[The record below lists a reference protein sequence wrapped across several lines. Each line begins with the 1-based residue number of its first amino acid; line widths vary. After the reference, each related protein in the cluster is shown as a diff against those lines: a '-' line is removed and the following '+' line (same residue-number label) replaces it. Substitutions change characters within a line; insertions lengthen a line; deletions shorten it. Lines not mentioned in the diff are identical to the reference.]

1 MIDQNKPL
9 WIQVLS
15 IAAPM
20 IISMTGFVFLQF
32 IDALFLSWYS
42 SAAIAAVVPAGMASW
57 LLISPF
63 NGTAAY
69 TSTLVAH
76 YTGAGREHRAF
87 SATWH
92 GLYFTVGAS
101 VVVALLGFIAG
112 PLFTWAGHDPSVR
125 VLEIEYFQIICW
137 GSFVSIASGAISG
150 YFMGKGNTKVV
161 MLANFSGFAVN
172 TLLDYVFIFGKWGFP
187 EMGMMG
193 AAIATVFAQFCVVL
207 VLATFFI
214 QERFEGRSPLKCIE
228 FDRELLKR
236 LLRFGFPNGLRYGFE
251 MLAWTVFIFFLG
263 RIGPVEQAAS
273 NIAFRLNGFAFFP
286 IVGLGFAI
294 GILVGQSQGSKNP
307 QMAARVTTTGFLL
320 AEIWMIFMAMIFL
333 VFPQQLIGLF
343 EGDTHAVEFPEVI
356 SQGVIILRFVA
367 VYSLLDACNIIFISS
382 LQAAGDTRWT
392 LVISVIAHV
401 VFLGSL
407 TMIDYFKP
415 GLWPEW
421 LAATFFVWSIA
432 IVWFLRFRSGVWKNI
447 QVIEEVWDDEHGK
460 ACCCPSE
467 QSA

>member
-9 WIQVLS
+9 WLQILT

-57 LLISPF
+57 LLITPF
-63 NGTAAY
+63 NGTASY

-76 YTGAGREHRAF
+76 YIGAEREHRAF

-92 GLYFTVGAS
+92 GLYFTAGAS
-101 VVVALLGFIAG
+101 VIVALLGFIAG
-112 PLFTWAGHDPSVR
+112 PLFTWAGHDPAVR
-125 VLEIEYFQIICW
+125 VLEIEYFQIVCW
-137 GSFVSIASGAISG
+137 GAFVSIASGAISG

-161 MLANFSGFAVN
+161 MMANFSGFAIN
-172 TLLDYVFIFGKWGFP
+172 TLLDYIFIFGKWGFP
-187 EMGMMG
+187 EMGIRG
-193 AAIATVFAQFCVVL
+193 AAIATVLAQFCVVFI
-207 VLATFFI
+207 LATVFMR
-214 QERFEGRSPLKCIE
+214 ERFEGKSPLKCIE
-228 FDRELLKR
+228 FDWELFKR
-236 LLRFGFPNGLRYGFE
+236 LLRFSFPNGLRYGFE

-286 IVGLGFAI
+286 IVGLGYAI
-294 GILVGQSQGSKNP
+294 GIFVGQSQGSKNP
-307 QMAARVTTTGFLL
+307 EMSSRVTTTGFLL
-320 AEIWMIFMAMIFL
+320 AELWMIFMAIMYL
-333 VFPQQLIGLF
+333 VFPGQLIGLF
-343 EGDTHAVEFPEVI
+343 EGNHHTAEFSEI
-356 SQGVIILRFVA
+356 IRQGVIILRFVA

-392 LVISVIAHV
+392 LGISVIAHV
-401 VFLGSL
+401 LFLGSL
-407 TMIDYFKP
+407 ATIDYFKS
-415 GLWPEW
+415 GLWLEW

-447 QVIEEVWDDEHGK
+447 QVIEEEWDDELDK
-460 ACCCPSE
+460 VDCC
-467 QSA
+467 QSGQPA

>member
-9 WIQVLS
+9 WLQILT

-42 SAAIAAVVPAGMASW
+42 SAAIAAIVPAGMASW

-63 NGTAAY
+63 NGTASY

-76 YTGAGREHRAF
+76 YIGAGREHRAF
-87 SATWH
+87 SATWQ
-92 GLYFTVGAS
+92 GLFFSVGAS
-101 VVVALLGFIAG
+101 VIVALLGFIAG
-112 PLFTWAGHDPSVR
+112 PLFTWAGHDPAVR

-137 GSFVSIASGAISG
+137 GGFVSIAAGAISG

-172 TLLDYVFIFGKWGFP
+172 TVLAYIFIFGKWGFP
-187 EMGMMG
+187 EMGIRG
-193 AAIATVFAQFCVVL
+193 AAIATVFAQLCVL
-207 VLATFFI
+207 FVLAFFFLK
-214 QERFEGRSPLKCIE
+214 ERFKERSPLACIE
-228 FDRELLKR
+228 FDWELFTR

-286 IVGLGFAI
+286 IIGLGYAI
-294 GILVGQSQGSKNP
+294 GILVGQSQGSKN
-307 QMAARVTTTGFLL
+307 QHMSSRVTTTGFLL
-320 AEIWMIFMAMIFL
+320 AEIWMIFMATIFL
-333 VFPQQLIGLF
+333 VFPQQLIALF
-343 EGDTHAVEFPEVI
+343 KGDTHVAEFAAII

-367 VYSLLDACNIIFISS
+367 IYSLLDACNIIFISS

-401 VFLGSL
+401 LFLSSL
-407 TMIDYFKP
+407 AMIDYFKP
-415 GLWPEW
+415 ALWPEW

-432 IVWFLRFRSGVWKNI
+432 IIWFLRFRSGVWKNI
-447 QVIEEVWDDEHGK
+447 QVIEEEWDDEHDK
-460 ACCCPSE
+460 AYCCQSE
-467 QSA
+467 QPA

>member
-9 WIQVLS
+9 WFQILT

-42 SAAIAAVVPAGMASW
+42 PAAIAAIVPAGMASW

-63 NGTAAY
+63 NGTASY

-76 YTGAGREHRAF
+76 YIGAGREHRAF

-92 GLYFTVGAS
+92 GLFFAVGAS
-101 VVVALLGFIAG
+101 VIVALLGFIAG
-112 PLFTWAGHDPSVR
+112 PLFTWAGHDPAVR

-137 GSFVSIASGAISG
+137 GGFVAIATGAVSG

-172 TLLDYVFIFGKWGFP
+172 TLLAYIFIFGKWGFP
-187 EMGMMG
+187 EMGIKG
-193 AAIATVFAQFCVVL
+193 AAIATVLAQFCVLIVL
-207 VLATFFI
+207 TISFLR
-214 QERFEGRSPLKCIE
+214 ERFLGRSPIDCVE
-228 FDRELLKR
+228 FDRELFNR

-286 IVGLGFAI
+286 IIGLGYAI

-307 QMAARVTTTGFLL
+307 QFSSRVATTGFLI
-320 AEIWMIFMAMIFL
+320 AEIWMIFMAIIFV

-343 EGDTHAVEFPEVI
+343 EGNTHTAEFPEII

-367 VYSLLDACNIIFISS
+367 IYSLLDACNIIFISS

-401 VFLGSL
+401 LFLGSL
-407 TMIDYFKP
+407 VLIDHFKP

-421 LAATFFVWSIA
+421 LAATFFVWTIA
-432 IVWFLRFRSGVWKNI
+432 IIWFLRFRSGVWKSI
-447 QVIEEVWDDEHGK
+447 QVIEEEWDDEHDK
-460 ACCCPSE
+460 VYCCQSE
-467 QSA
+467 QPA